1 MLTVTALA
9 RECGTTPH
17 TVRYYSRLGLL
28 REQRHPDNE
37 YRLFDDAEQA
47 RLRFILK
54 ARELGYSLKEIRAI
68 LEDADRGE
76 SPCPRVRRILQAH
89 IAENRQRIDEL
100 MRLQERMEA
109 ALKTWDV
116 LPDGIPDGH
125 SVCHLIESFEPED
138 GNTHSTSP
146 NPKIRRASWMS

>member
-9 RECGTTPH
+9 RQCGTTPH

-37 YRLFDDAEQA
+37 YRLFDNAEQA
-47 RLRFILK
+47 RLRFILQ

-89 IAENRQRIDEL
+89 IEANRQRIAEL
-100 MRLQERMEA
+100 TRLQARMEA
-109 ALKTWDV
+109 ALKTWDA

-125 SVCHLIESFEPED
+125 SVCHLIETFEPED
-138 GNTHSTSP
+138 DNSRSTAHDA
-146 NPKIRRASWMS
+146 KMRREAWMS